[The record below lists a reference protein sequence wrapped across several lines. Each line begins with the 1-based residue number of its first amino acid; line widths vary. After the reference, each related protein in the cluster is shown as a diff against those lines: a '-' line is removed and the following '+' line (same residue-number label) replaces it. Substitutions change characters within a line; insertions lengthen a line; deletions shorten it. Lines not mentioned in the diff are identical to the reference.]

1 MHNYILKLYI
11 KICLISTCW
20 LILIHINTYTHT
32 CPHMISKE
40 CEMLRFIHGLYVFLL
55 FLYFTHLN
63 TSLRKIMMRSMLL
76 TFSKLQLIML
86 CLNIFLKKWQYSK
99 CFFQK
104 ISYTPFSCINSIVP
118 LDARMCRPL
127 DSEIIAS

>member
-1 MHNYILKLYI
+1 
-11 KICLISTCW
+11 
-20 LILIHINTYTHT
+20 
-32 CPHMISKE
+32 MISKE

-86 CLNIFLKKWQYSK
+86 CLNIFLKK
-99 CFFQK
+99 
-104 ISYTPFSCINSIVP
+104 
-118 LDARMCRPL
+118 
-127 DSEIIAS
+127 